1 MFEQIISEIKP
12 LNNEAMEKCQ
22 LRLDNLSK
30 PLGSLH
36 SFEHL
41 VRQLAGITGNARP
54 YILPKSIIIM
64 AKGDALKDTLAV
76 NIFAEHVGA
85 HVGVI
90 DIDMLT
96 PGLNTAAGK
105 KVTDAIQAGIAA
117 ANQEIAKG
125 VKVIGIGCS
134 GPDSY
139 SGGKTIIA
147 QYNFYGEKCGI
158 DSQLAILRQTK
169 CLEIAGVVG
178 VILGAAAGRAA
189 VVLDGLATTA
199 AALIAVNIVPGVKDY
214 LIGSHLAIDPAHQT
228 ALTLLKLPAYLEFDM
243 PGDDGIGAALGMS
256 LINAS
261 LHVIND
267 MKTFGEAD
275 VAIAQDG
282 PGASRQNKD
291 VRD

>member
-12 LNNEAMEKCQ
+12 LNHEAMEKCQ

-41 VRQLAGITGNARP
+41 ARQLAGITGNARP
-54 YILPKSIIIM
+54 RILPKSIIIM
-64 AKGDALKDTLAV
+64 ARGDAKDILAV
-76 NIFAEHVGA
+76 NVLAAHVGA
-85 HVGVI
+85 HVAVI
-90 DIDMLT
+90 DIDTLA
-96 PGLNTAAGK
+96 PNLNITTEK
-105 KVTDAIQAGIAA
+105 KVTSALQAGIAA
-117 ANQEIAKG
+117 AGQEIAKG
-125 VKVIGIGCS
+125 VKIIGIGCS
-134 GPDSY
+134 GPDIY
-139 SGGKTIIA
+139 TGGKSIIA
-147 QYNFYGEKCGI
+147 QYNFYDNKCGI
-158 DSQLAILRQTK
+158 EHQLAILHQAK
-169 CLEIAGVVG
+169 SLEIAGLVG
-178 VILGAAAGRAA
+178 VILGAAAGGVA
-189 VVLDGLATTA
+189 VVLDGLATAA
-199 AALIAVNIVPGVKDY
+199 AALVAVNIVPGVKDY

-243 PGDDGIGAALGMS
+243 IGDDGTGAALGMS

-282 PGASRQNKD
+282 PGASRQSKD

>member
-12 LNNEAMEKCQ
+12 LNHEAMEKCQ

-41 VRQLAGITGNARP
+41 ARQLAGITGNARP
-54 YILPKSIIIM
+54 RILPKSIIIM
-64 AKGDALKDTLAV
+64 ARGDAKDILAV
-76 NIFAEHVGA
+76 NVLAAHVGA
-85 HVGVI
+85 HVAVI
-90 DIDMLT
+90 DIDTLAPNLDIT
-96 PGLNTAAGK
+96 TEK
-105 KVTDAIQAGIAA
+105 KVTSALQAGIAA
-117 ANQEIAKG
+117 AGQEIAKG
-125 VKVIGIGCS
+125 VKIIGIGCS
-134 GPDSY
+134 GPDIY
-139 SGGKTIIA
+139 TGGKSIIA
-147 QYNFYGEKCGI
+147 QYNFYDNKCGI
-158 DSQLAILRQTK
+158 EHQLAILHQAK
-169 CLEIAGVVG
+169 SLEIAGLVG
-178 VILGAAAGRAA
+178 VILGAAAGGAA
-189 VVLDGLATTA
+189 VVLDGLATAA
-199 AALIAVNIVPGVKDY
+199 AALVAVNIMPGVKDY

-243 PGDDGIGAALGMS
+243 IGDDGTGAALGMS

-282 PGASRQNKD
+282 PGASRQSKD

>member
-12 LNNEAMEKCQ
+12 LNHEAMEKCQ

-41 VRQLAGITGNARP
+41 ARQLAGITGNARP
-54 YILPKSIIIM
+54 RILPKSIIIM
-64 AKGDALKDTLAV
+64 ARGDAKDILAV
-76 NIFAEHVGA
+76 NVLAAHVGA
-85 HVGVI
+85 HVAVI
-90 DIDMLT
+90 DIDTLAPNLDIT
-96 PGLNTAAGK
+96 TEK
-105 KVTDAIQAGIAA
+105 KVTSALQAGIAA
-117 ANQEIAKG
+117 AGQEIAKG
-125 VKVIGIGCS
+125 VKIIGIGCS
-134 GPDSY
+134 GPDIY
-139 SGGKTIIA
+139 TGGKSIIA
-147 QYNFYGEKCGI
+147 QYNFYDNKCGI
-158 DSQLAILRQTK
+158 EHQLAILHQAK
-169 CLEIAGVVG
+169 SLEIAGLVG
-178 VILGAAAGRAA
+178 VILGAAAGGAA
-189 VVLDGLATTA
+189 VVLDGLATAA
-199 AALIAVNIVPGVKDY
+199 AALVAVNIMPGVKDY

-228 ALTLLKLPAYLEFDM
+228 ALTLIKLPAYLEFDM
-243 PGDDGIGAALGMS
+243 IGDDGTGAALGMS

-282 PGASRQNKD
+282 PGASRQSKD